1 MIIVTDPLSITAS
14 IVGLVTLGFQVVKGL
29 YQIADAIGSAGE
41 EVRLYAGEIN
51 RFSKLLNLI
60 RAQILATPDIA
71 FDSRSLIKDVIDIC
85 HKVLQPFHRLQNTLD
100 AFLARFKQSPKKLKQ
115 FGFRVRWVFSDK
127 RKLLFI

>member
-1 MIIVTDPLSITAS
+1 MTDPLSITAS